1 MTFYKKSS
9 TICSKTAVFGL
20 SFTRTREQSIR
31 ASTVKG
37 CIFMKRFSFSS
48 LKKRWE
54 TSPLRYVYN
63 VKDDLGRGRTCML
76 LSSMMAGLVGQ
87 LSGGLFYT
95 SFLLMYG
102 LDKSRIG
109 ILTFIPYITCL
120 LNIFSPLILERFKKR
135 KWVLVSSKLLYYFIN
150 IIGITLLP
158 TLVTDENQMLVW
170 FVVLTITASSINQLF
185 ASGFSAWNANF
196 LPDNV
201 RVDYFNSASCINSAF
216 TYILTLVVSA
226 IGDALKDT
234 PQEEPMLIAIRYIAF
249 ALAIVDCVIWLI
261 PREFPYAKSARSKL
275 SNIFTL
281 PFKKKRFLGTILIA
295 AAYTFALNL
304 PNATLNAY
312 VLEDVGISYTLC
324 NGINAT
330 YFLFFIFFSNMWKR
344 LISKFYWFRAFA
356 IVLIIHAL
364 TYYAYSFVTADT
376 VWLYVVVRFSQ
387 HVLGVATGTIM
398 SSLPY
403 INLPDEDR
411 TNYLSFHAIVA
422 NMAAFF
428 SMMLGTFFTG
438 WMGDQI
444 ISVFGYPFSSTQIL
458 LFACAAAQ
466 CVVAVF
472 CVIFSNA
479 LTPPEA
485 RVQKRT

>member
-1 MTFYKKSS
+1 
-9 TICSKTAVFGL
+9 
-20 SFTRTREQSIR
+20 
-31 ASTVKG
+31 
-37 CIFMKRFSFSS
+37 MKRTIGFSLTN
-48 LKKRWE
+48 LKIWWK

-63 VKDDLGRGRTCML
+63 IKDDLGRGRFCML
-76 LSSMMAGLVGQ
+76 MSSVMAGLVGQ

-135 KWVLVSSKLLYYFIN
+135 KWILATSKLVYYFIN

-158 TLVTDENQMLVW
+158 TLVTDPDQRLLW
-170 FVVLTITASSINQLF
+170 FVILVVAASSINQLF

-216 TYILTLVVSA
+216 TYIITLIVSA
-226 IGDALKDT
+226 IGDALTGT
-234 PQEEPMLIAIRYIAF
+234 PHELPMLTAIRYIAF
-249 ALAIVDCVIWLI
+249 TLAVLDCAIWLI
-261 PREFPYAKSARSKL
+261 PKEFPYAKTARTKI

-281 PFKKKRFLGTILIA
+281 PFKSKRFLGTILIA

-330 YFLFFIFFSNMWKR
+330 YFLFFFFFANMWKR
-344 LISKFYWFRAFA
+344 LISKHYWFRAFA
-356 IVLIIHAL
+356 IVLILHAI

-376 VWLYVVVRFSQ
+376 VWLYVVIRFSQ

-411 TNYLSFHAIVA
+411 TNYLSFHAIVS
-422 NMAAFF
+422 NLAAFF
-428 SMMLGTFFTG
+428 SMMLGTVFTG
-438 WMGDQI
+438 FMGENI

-466 CVVAVF
+466 CIVALF
-472 CVIFSNA
+472 CVIFANA

-485 RVQKRT
+485 RVQKRTAK

>member
-1 MTFYKKSS
+1 MLASS
-9 TICSKTAVFGL
+9 VM
-20 SFTRTREQSIR
+20 
-31 ASTVKG
+31 V
-37 CIFMKRFSFSS
+37 
-48 LKKRWE
+48 
-54 TSPLRYVYN
+54 
-63 VKDDLGRGRTCML
+63 
-76 LSSMMAGLVGQ
+76 GLVGQ

-120 LNIFSPLILERFKKR
+120 LNLFSPILLEHFKKR
-135 KWVLVSSKLLYYFIN
+135 KWILVTSKLTYYTVS
-150 IIGITLLP
+150 IIGITVLP
-158 TLVTDENQMLVW
+158 MVVTDPDMLLLW
-170 FVVLTITASSINQLF
+170 FVILIIVANSINQLF

-201 RVDYFNSASCINSAF
+201 RVDYFNSASCINSAITF
-216 TYILTLVVSA
+216 AVTLIVSA
-226 IGDALKDT
+226 IGDALSGT
-234 PQEEPMLIAIRYIAF
+234 EHELSMLIIIRFIAF
-249 ALAIVDCVIWLI
+249 ALAIIDCVIWLV
-261 PREFPYAKSARSKL
+261 PKEFPYATAAKTKF

-281 PFKKKRFLGTILIA
+281 PFKNKRFLGTILIA
-295 AAYTFALNL
+295 ASYTFALNL

-312 VLEDVGISYTLC
+312 ILDDVGISYTLC

-330 YFLFFIFFSNMWKR
+330 YFLFFIFFSGMWKK
-344 LISKFYWFRAFA
+344 LISRHYWFRAFA
-356 IVLIIHAL
+356 IVLLIHAA

-422 NMAAFF
+422 NLAAFF
-428 SMMLGTFFTG
+428 SMMAGTAFTG
-438 WMGDQI
+438 MMGEKI
-444 ISVFGYPFSSTQIL
+444 VSVFGYPFSSTQIL
-458 LFACAAAQ
+458 LFASAFAQ
-466 CVVAVF
+466 CVVALLCF
-472 CVIFSNA
+472 IFANP

-485 RVQKRT
+485 RVRNN

>member
-1 MTFYKKSS
+1 
-9 TICSKTAVFGL
+9 
-20 SFTRTREQSIR
+20 
-31 ASTVKG
+31 
-37 CIFMKRFSFSS
+37 
-48 LKKRWE
+48 
-54 TSPLRYVYN
+54 
-63 VKDDLGRGRTCML
+63 ML
-76 LSSMMAGLVGQ
+76 LSSVMAGLVGQ

-120 LNIFSPLILERFKKR
+120 LNIFSPILLERFRKR
-135 KWVLVSSKLLYYFIN
+135 KWILVASKLLYYAVS
-150 IIGITLLP
+150 IIGITVLP
-158 TLVTDENQMLVW
+158 MLVTDPDMLLLW
-170 FVVLTITASSINQLF
+170 FVILIIAANSINQLF

-201 RVDYFNSASCINSAF
+201 RVDYFNSASCINSAITF
-216 TYILTLVVSA
+216 AVTLIVSA
-226 IGDALKDT
+226 IGDALSGT
-234 PQEEPMLIAIRYIAF
+234 PQELPMLITIRFIAF

-261 PREFPYAKSARSKL
+261 PKEFPYATKAKTKL

-281 PFKKKRFLGTILIA
+281 PFKNKRFLGTILIA
-295 AAYTFALNL
+295 ASYTFALNL

-312 VLEDVGISYTLC
+312 ILDDVGISYTLC

-330 YFLFFIFFSNMWKR
+330 YFLFFIFFSNMWKK
-344 LISKFYWFRAFA
+344 LISRHYWFRAFA
-356 IVLIIHAL
+356 IVLLIHAS

-376 VWLYVVVRFSQ
+376 VWLYVTVRFAQ

-398 SSLPY
+398 ASLPY

-422 NMAAFF
+422 NLAAFF
-428 SMMLGTFFTG
+428 SMMAGTAFTG
-438 WMGDQI
+438 LMGENVLT
-444 ISVFGYPFSSTQIL
+444 VFGYPFSSTQIL
-458 LFACAAAQ
+458 LFVCAFAQ
-466 CVVAVF
+466 CVVALL
-472 CVIFSNA
+472 CMIFANP

-485 RVQKRT
+485 RVQASNRS

>member
-1 MTFYKKSS
+1 M
-9 TICSKTAVFGL
+9 IG
-20 SFTRTREQSIR
+20 
-31 ASTVKG
+31 
-37 CIFMKRFSFSS
+37 FSFSK
-48 LKKRWE
+48 LRVRWQ

-63 VKDDLGRGRTCML
+63 IRDPLGRGRFCML
-76 LSSMMAGLVGQ
+76 MSSVMAGLVGQ

-120 LNIFSPLILERFKKR
+120 LNIFSPLLLERFRKR
-135 KWVLVSSKLLYYFIN
+135 KWILVVSKLVYYFIN
-150 IIGITLLP
+150 IVGITLLP
-158 TLVTDENQMLVW
+158 TLVTDPNQRLIWFIVLV
-170 FVVLTITASSINQLF
+170 VTASSINQLF

-216 TYILTLVVSA
+216 TYVITLIVSA
-226 IGDALKDT
+226 IGDALAGT
-234 PQEEPMLIAIRYIAF
+234 PQELPMLTAIRYIAF
-249 ALAIVDCVIWLI
+249 ALAVVDCLIWLI
-261 PREFPYAKSARSKL
+261 PKEFPYAKTTRSKI

-281 PFKKKRFLGTILIA
+281 PFKNKRFLGTILIA

-330 YFLFFIFFSNMWKR
+330 YFLFFIFFSEMWKR

-356 IVLIIHAL
+356 VVLVIHAL

-422 NMAAFF
+422 NLAAFF
-428 SMMLGTFFTG
+428 SMMLGTLFTG
-438 WMGDQI
+438 MMGDEI
-444 ISVFGYPFSSTQIL
+444 LSVFGYPFSSTQIL
-458 LFACAAAQ
+458 LFTCAVAQ
-466 CVVAVF
+466 CVVALF
-472 CVIFSNA
+472 CMIFSQT

-485 RVQKRT
+485 RVRR

>member
-1 MTFYKKSS
+1 MHNQVQYAHKGILLILKRFAARQKGIIMRRLFNNLSKRVRKSS
-9 TICSKTAVFGL
+9 LF
-20 SFTRTREQSIR
+20 
-31 ASTVKG
+31 
-37 CIFMKRFSFSS
+37 
-48 LKKRWE
+48 
-54 TSPLRYVYN
+54 YVYN
-63 VKDDLGRGRTCML
+63 VKDDLGRGRFCML
-76 LSSMMAGLVGQ
+76 LSSVMVGLVGQ

-120 LNIFSPLILERFKKR
+120 INLFSPILLEHFKKR
-135 KWVLVSSKLLYYFIN
+135 KWILVGGKFLYYTIN
-150 IIGITLLP
+150 IVGITVLPMVVKDPDALLI
-158 TLVTDENQMLVW
+158 W
-170 FVVLTITASSINQLF
+170 FVILIIVANSVNQLF

-201 RVDYFNSASCINSAF
+201 RVDYFNSASCINSAITF
-216 TYILTLVVSA
+216 AVTLIASA
-226 IGDALKDT
+226 IGDALAGT
-234 PQEEPMLIAIRYIAF
+234 EHELAMLVIIRFIAF
-249 ALAIVDCVIWLI
+249 ALAVIDCLIWLI
-261 PREFPYAKSARSKL
+261 PKEYPYATGAKTKF

-281 PFKKKRFLGTILIA
+281 PFKNKRFLGTILIA

-312 VLEDVGISYTLC
+312 ILEDVGISYTLC

-330 YFLFFIFFSNMWKR
+330 YFLFFIFFSGMWKK
-344 LISKFYWFRAFA
+344 LISRHYWFRAFA
-356 IVLIIHAL
+356 IVLLIHAA

-422 NMAAFF
+422 NLSAFF
-428 SMMLGTFFTG
+428 SMMAGTLFTG
-438 WMGDQI
+438 LMGEKI
-444 ISVFGYPFSSTQIL
+444 LPVFGYPFSSTQIL
-458 LFACAAAQ
+458 LFACAVAQ
-466 CVVAVF
+466 CIVALL
-472 CVIFSNA
+472 CVLFA
-479 LTPPEA
+479 KRLTPPEA
-485 RVQKRT
+485 RISAK

>member
-1 MTFYKKSS
+1 MSRLFSNLKTRIKKS
-9 TICSKTAVFGL
+9 
-20 SFTRTREQSIR
+20 
-31 ASTVKG
+31 
-37 CIFMKRFSFSS
+37 
-48 LKKRWE
+48 
-54 TSPLRYVYN
+54 PLFYVYN
-63 VKDDLGRGRTCML
+63 VKDDLGRGRFCML
-76 LSSMMAGLVGQ
+76 LSSIMVGLVGQ

-95 SFLLMYG
+95 SFLLKYG

-120 LNIFSPLILERFKKR
+120 LNLFSPILLEHFKKR
-135 KWVLVSSKLLYYFIN
+135 KWILAGGKLLYYAIS
-150 IIGITLLP
+150 ILGITVLPMVVKDPDMLL
-158 TLVTDENQMLVW
+158 LW
-170 FVVLTITASSINQLF
+170 FVILIIVANSANQLF

-201 RVDYFNSASCINSAF
+201 RVDYFNSASCINSAITF
-216 TYILTLVVSA
+216 AVTLIVSA
-226 IGDALKDT
+226 IGDALT
-234 PQEEPMLIAIRYIAF
+234 GTEHELPMLIAIRFIAF
-249 ALAIVDCVIWLI
+249 ALAVIDCVIWLI
-261 PREFPYAKSARSKL
+261 PKEFPYATKARTKF

-281 PFKKKRFLGTILIA
+281 PVKNKRFLGTILIA

-312 VLEDVGISYTLC
+312 ILDDVGISYTLC

-330 YFLFFIFFSNMWKR
+330 YFLFFIFFSSMWKK
-344 LISKFYWFRAFA
+344 LISRHYWFRAFA
-356 IVLIIHAL
+356 IVLLIHAS

-422 NMAAFF
+422 NLSAFF
-428 SMMLGTFFTG
+428 SMMAGTVFTG
-438 WMGDQI
+438 LFGDKI
-444 ISVFGYPFSSTQIL
+444 LSVFGYPFSSTQIL
-458 LFACAAAQ
+458 LFACAFAQ
-466 CVVAVF
+466 CMVALICFVF
-472 CVIFSNA
+472 ANP

-485 RVQKRT
+485 RVQTK

>member
-1 MTFYKKSS
+1 MNRFFSQLK
-9 TICSKTAVFGL
+9 
-20 SFTRTREQSIR
+20 RR
-31 ASTVKG
+31 VK
-37 CIFMKRFSFSS
+37 
-48 LKKRWE
+48 

-63 VKDDLGRGRTCML
+63 VKDDLGRGRACML
-76 LSSMMAGLVGQ
+76 FSSIMAGLVGQ
-87 LSGGLFYT
+87 LSGSLFYT

-102 LDKSRIG
+102 LDKSQIG

-120 LNIFSPLILERFKKR
+120 LNIFSPTILERFKKR
-135 KWVLVSSKLLYYFIN
+135 KGILVTSKLAFYTVN

-158 TLVTDENQMLVW
+158 MLIKDPKALLIW
-170 FVVLTITASSINQLF
+170 FVILIIIANAINQLF

-201 RVDYFNSASCINSAF
+201 RIDYFNSASCINSAITF
-216 TYILTLVVSA
+216 AVTLAVSA
-226 IGDALKDT
+226 IGDSLKDT
-234 PQEEPMLIAIRYIAF
+234 PQEKPMLIAIRFIAF
-249 ALAIVDCVIWLI
+249 ALAIIDCLIWLI
-261 PREFPYAKSARSKL
+261 PKEFPYATMAKTKL

-281 PFKKKRFLGTILIA
+281 PFKNKRFLGTILIA
-295 AAYTFALNL
+295 ASYTFALNL

-312 VLEDVGISYTLC
+312 ILEDVGISYTLC

-344 LISKFYWFRAFA
+344 LISKHYWFRAFA
-356 IVLIIHAL
+356 IVLLIHAS

-422 NMAAFF
+422 NLAAFF
-428 SMMLGTFFTG
+428 SMMAGTAFTG
-438 WMGDQI
+438 FMGDRI
-444 ISVFGYPFSSTQIL
+444 VSVFGYPFSSTQIL
-458 LFACAAAQ
+458 LFVCAVAQ
-466 CVVAVF
+466 CVVAAI
-472 CVIFSNA
+472 CVIFANP
-479 LTPPEA
+479 LTPPEV
-485 RVQKRT
+485 RVQKNNR

>member
-1 MTFYKKSS
+1 
-9 TICSKTAVFGL
+9 
-20 SFTRTREQSIR
+20 
-31 ASTVKG
+31 
-37 CIFMKRFSFSS
+37 MKRFSVGN
-48 LKKRWE
+48 LKKWWQ

-63 VKDDLGRGRTCML
+63 VKDDLGRGRFCML
-76 LSSMMAGLVGQ
+76 LSSMMSGLVGQ

-120 LNIFSPLILERFKKR
+120 LNIFSPLLLERFKKR
-135 KWVLVSSKLLYYFIN
+135 KWILVSGKLLYYFIN
-150 IIGITLLP
+150 IVGITLLP
-158 TLVTDENQMLVW
+158 TLVSDKDAMLAW
-170 FVVLTITASSINQLF
+170 FIVLVVAGSAVNQLF

-226 IGDALKDT
+226 IGDALAGT
-234 PQEEPMLIAIRYIAF
+234 PHELPMLTIIRYIAF
-249 ALAIVDCVIWLI
+249 ALAVVDCIIWLI
-261 PREFPYAKSARSKL
+261 PKEFPYAKTTRAKL

-281 PFKKKRFLGTILIA
+281 PFKNKRFLGTILIA

-344 LISKFYWFRAFA
+344 LISKHYWFRAFA
-356 IVLIIHAL
+356 IVLIIHAA

-376 VWLYVVVRFSQ
+376 VWLYVVIRFSQ

-403 INLPDEDR
+403 LNLPDEDR
-411 TNYLSFHAIVA
+411 TNYLSFNAIIS

-428 SMMLGTFFTG
+428 SMMLGTAFTG
-438 WMGDQI
+438 FMGESVL
-444 ISVFGYPFSSTQIL
+444 SVFGYPFSSTQIL
-458 LFACAAAQ
+458 LFVCAVAQ
-466 CVVAVF
+466 CLVALF
-472 CVIFSNA
+472 CVIFA
-479 LTPPEA
+479 TPLTPPEA
-485 RVQKRT
+485 RVQKRR

>member
-1 MTFYKKSS
+1 MIQIACGQKGIAMNRFFSHLKTRVKKS
-9 TICSKTAVFGL
+9 
-20 SFTRTREQSIR
+20 
-31 ASTVKG
+31 
-37 CIFMKRFSFSS
+37 
-48 LKKRWE
+48 
-54 TSPLRYVYN
+54 PLLYVYN
-63 VKDDLGRGRTCML
+63 VKDDLGRGRFCML
-76 LSSMMAGLVGQ
+76 LSSIMAGLVGQ

-120 LNIFSPLILERFKKR
+120 LNIFSPILLEHFKRR
-135 KWVLVSSKLLYYFIN
+135 KWILTASKLAYYAIS
-150 IIGITLLP
+150 IIGITVLP
-158 TLVTDENQMLVW
+158 MIVKDQTALLVW
-170 FVVLTITASSINQLF
+170 FVVLIIVANSINQLF

-201 RVDYFNSASCINSAF
+201 RVDYFNSASCINSAITF
-216 TYILTLVVSA
+216 AVTLIVSA
-226 IGDALKDT
+226 IGDALSGT
-234 PQEEPMLIAIRYIAF
+234 PEELPMLITIRFIAF
-249 ALAIVDCVIWLI
+249 ALAVVDCIIWLV
-261 PREFPYAKSARSKL
+261 PKEFPYATAAKTKF

-281 PFKKKRFLGTILIA
+281 PVKNKRFLGTILIA
-295 AAYTFALNL
+295 ASYTFALNL

-312 VLEDVGISYTLC
+312 ILEDVGISYTLC

-330 YFLFFIFFSNMWKR
+330 YFLFFIFFSSMWKK
-344 LISKFYWFRAFA
+344 LISKHYWFRAFA
-356 IVLIIHAL
+356 IVLLIHAS

-422 NMAAFF
+422 NLAAFF
-428 SMMLGTFFTG
+428 SMMAGTAFTG
-438 WMGDQI
+438 MMGEKI
-444 ISVFGYPFSSTQIL
+444 VSVFGYPFSSTQIL
-458 LFACAAAQ
+458 LFACAFAQ
-466 CVVAVF
+466 CVVAAL
-472 CVIFSNA
+472 CMIFANP
-479 LTPPEA
+479 LTPPEV
-485 RVQKRT
+485 RVQSANRR